1 MNQLPT
7 NDEMHAMMRPLDDLD
22 RKVLGGL
29 VALWMSE
36 PSKIKDRE
44 WTAQHFVH
52 VATVA
57 HGFDTNDGPATS
69 EHVEVIR
76 TYAQERM
83 ETVIR
88 VGFALFV
95 RVAQDMQERDGGFS
109 YENAQDCV
117 REYLEGP
124 APPSS

>member
-7 NDEMHAMMRPLDDLD
+7 NDEVHAMLRPLGDLD
-22 RKVLGGL
+22 RKVIGGI

-36 PSKIKDRE
+36 PSKVKDRE

-57 HGFDTNDGPATS
+57 HGFGSNDGPATS
-69 EHVEVIR
+69 EHVETIR
-76 TYAQERM
+76 SYAQASM
-83 ETVIR
+83 DTVIR

-109 YENAQDCV
+109 YENAQECV
-117 REYLEGP
+117 RVYLEGP
-124 APPSS
+124 TSRQD

>member
-1 MNQLPT
+1 ML
-7 NDEMHAMMRPLDDLD
+7 APLDDLD

-57 HGFDTNDGPATS
+57 HGFDSKDGPATS

-76 TYAQERM
+76 SYAQASM
-83 ETVIR
+83 DTVIR

-95 RVAQDMQERDGGFS
+95 RVAQDMQAREGGFS
-109 YENAQDCV
+109 YEHAQEAV
-117 REYLEGP
+117 RQYLEGP
-124 APPSS
+124 SSRQD

>member
-7 NDEMHAMMRPLDDLD
+7 KDEMHAMVRPLEDLD

-36 PSKIKDRE
+36 PSKVKDRE
-44 WTAQHFVH
+44 WTAERFVH

-57 HGFDTNDGPATS
+57 HGFDTGDGPATS
-69 EHVEVIR
+69 EHVDVIR
-76 TYAQERM
+76 SYAQARM
-83 ETVIR
+83 ETVVR

-95 RVAQDMQERDGGFS
+95 RVAQDMQECDGGFS
-109 YENAQDCV
+109 YENAQECV
-117 REYLEGP
+117 REYLESP
-124 APPSS
+124 APPQS

>member
-7 NDEMHAMMRPLDDLD
+7 NDEVHAMLRPLDDLD
-22 RKVLGGL
+22 RKVLGGI

-36 PSKIKDRE
+36 PSKVKDRE

-57 HGFDTNDGPATS
+57 HGFDSNDGPATS
-69 EHVEVIR
+69 EHVETIR
-76 TYAQERM
+76 SYAQASM
-83 ETVIR
+83 DTVIR

-109 YENAQDCV
+109 YENAQECV
-117 REYLEGP
+117 RVYLEGP
-124 APPSS
+124 TSRQD

>member
-1 MNQLPT
+1 MLQ
-7 NDEMHAMMRPLDDLD
+7 PLEDLD

-36 PSKIKDRE
+36 PGKVKDRE

-57 HGFDTNDGPATS
+57 HGFDSSDGPATS
-69 EHVEVIR
+69 EHVETIR
-76 TYAQERM
+76 AYAATRM

-95 RVAQDMQERDGGFS
+95 RVAHDMQEREGGFS
-109 YENAQDCV
+109 FENAQESV

-124 APPSS
+124 APTQD

>member
-7 NDEMHAMMRPLDDLD
+7 KDEVHVMLRPLADLD

-36 PSKIKDRE
+36 PSKVKDRE

-57 HGFDTNDGPATS
+57 HGFDSNDGPATS

-76 TYAQERM
+76 SYAQASM
-83 ETVIR
+83 DTVIR

-95 RVAQDMQERDGGFS
+95 RVAQDMQEREGGFS
-109 YENAQDCV
+109 YENAQECV

-124 APPSS
+124 KSRQD